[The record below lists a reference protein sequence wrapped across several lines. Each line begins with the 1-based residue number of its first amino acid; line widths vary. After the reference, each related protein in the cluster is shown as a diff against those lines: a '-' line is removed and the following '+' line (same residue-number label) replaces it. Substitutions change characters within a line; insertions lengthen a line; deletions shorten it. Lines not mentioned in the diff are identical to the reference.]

1 MILNVHVQYLQHT
14 TEYTKPL
21 YWKRLTI
28 KKKQHRKFC
37 LLITF
42 IQWVTGTLHT
52 NNHYQNN
59 L

>member
-28 KKKQHRKFC
+28 KKKAAQKVLF
-37 LLITF
+37 
-42 IQWVTGTLHT
+42 V
-52 NNHYQNN
+52 NHIYSVCNWN
-59 L
+59 TTHK